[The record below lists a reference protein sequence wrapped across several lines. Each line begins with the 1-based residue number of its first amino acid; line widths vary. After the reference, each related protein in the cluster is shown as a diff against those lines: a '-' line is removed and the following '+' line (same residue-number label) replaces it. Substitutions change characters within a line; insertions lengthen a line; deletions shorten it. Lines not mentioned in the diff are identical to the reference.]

1 MARPQKNRKIDSKLK
16 LNCYRPVWID
26 ESTLERVEIDPC
38 EMQAIKLSQ
47 LDNLSQAESAKYME
61 VSASTFNRILKSGNS
76 KIADALI
83 NGKAIKII
91 TH

>member
-1 MARPQKNRKIDSKLK
+1 
-16 LNCYRPVWID
+16 
-26 ESTLERVEIDPC
+26 
-38 EMQAIKLSQ
+38 MQAIKLSQ
-47 LDNLSQAESAKYME
+47 LDNLSQSESAKYME